1 MAHAYLDK
9 WKEERGMRS
18 SSLLERA
25 EKPIPELMV
34 QLTRLAE
41 LARVDLCVVF
51 VSEAPWNDPTTV
63 GRVS

>member
-41 LARVDLCVVF
+41 LVSPF
-51 VSEAPWNDPTTV
+51 VSVVHGEN
-63 GRVS
+63 